1 MFHSRSL
8 AYKKPYGAAPAG
20 MKVEFAAYPR
30 REQGIS
36 RMTLWVEEDGQ
47 QAEAYPMRRFGLAGA
62 RDEYGASFTP
72 PHAGLYWY
80 WFTFDTADGP
90 RFCARGYGGR
100 CEVLDS
106 MGDRFQLTVYDPS
119 YRPPRWFG
127 EGITYNIFPDRFC
140 RDRDP
145 VQPEGEGIAPRVL
158 HENWDDLPVYRP
170 DEHGEILNNDFFG
183 GTLRMGTNATFPPYE
198 FVGDDGNVQ
207 GIDADIAAAIAD
219 KLGMKVEITDMEFDS
234 LIPALQSDTI
244 DVALAGMTVTPERQE
259 SVDFSDSY
267 AKGVQVIIVPE
278 GSDIQT
284 PDDLEGKNIGV
295 QTGTTGDIYCTDDY
309 GQDHV
314 KQFNNGPL
322 AVAALVNGQIDCV
335 VIDQEP
341 AKNYVAANSGLKI
354 LDTSYADEDYAIA
367 IKKGNTELLDKVNG
381 ALKELG
387 EDGTLQSIVDKYI
400 NADAQ

>member
-1 MFHSRSL
+1 M
-8 AYKKPYGAAPAG
+8 KKFTAAMLTMA
-20 MKVEFAAYPR
+20 
-30 REQGIS
+30 
-36 RMTLWVEEDGQ
+36 
-47 QAEAYPMRRFGLAGA
+47 LAGA
-62 RDEYGASFTP
+62 MLTGCGSAASNT
-72 PHAGLYWY
+72 
-80 WFTFDTADGP
+80 TAD
-90 RFCARGYGGR
+90 
-100 CEVLDS
+100 DS
-106 MGDRFQLTVYDPS
+106 AAKDNTAAAATD
-119 YRPPRWFG
+119 
-127 EGITYNIFPDRFC
+127 
-140 RDRDP
+140 
-145 VQPEGEGIAPRVL
+145 
-158 HENWDDLPVYRP
+158 
-170 DEHGEILNNDFFG
+170 G

-198 FVGDDGNVQ
+198 FVGDDGSVQ

-219 KLGMKVEITDMEFDS
+219 KLGMKV
-234 LIPALQSDTI
+234 QSDTI
-244 DVALAGMTVTPERQE
+244 DVALAGMTVTPDRQE
-259 SVDFSDSY
+259 NVDFSDSY

-278 GSDIQT
+278 GSDIQS

-295 QTGTTGDIYCTDDY
+295 QTGTTGDIYCTGDY

-341 AKNYVAANSGLKI
+341 AKNYVAANSGLKL